1 MDRNTLWRLG
11 TAFPLV
17 LSCVGLADCSRNN
30 GTTTLSL
37 PPTAIAVKRYTEGG
51 TFDTGFSGGAVATKI
66 DPAEFEYALA
76 VALQP
81 TGNKIIA
88 AGRSV
93 VAGKSVIALVRYNA
107 DGSLDS
113 APGSFGSGGIVR
125 TAVPSI
131 NAVATAVVV
140 QPGVPPAGDKILVA
154 GSTFDQT
161 TGTAGIVL
169 ARYNADGTLDA
180 NFAGGPGFASAA
192 IGPGTSVDNASLA
205 LQGNGSIVVAAATR
219 DGNFVL
225 IRYDST
231 GALDTANFGTNGTG
245 GIVTTQVGARAI
257 GPAIALQSDGK
268 IVAAGGAGS
277 SASAPMTTVLVRY
290 NTNGTLDTSFG
301 TPPTP
306 TGMVFTDTA
315 PSSSNFAN
323 AVAVQTPGDK
333 IVVAG
338 HAFVDFT
345 ADTSD
350 IILLRYNADGTLD
363 SAPGSFGTNGVV
375 VTDLGAFDN
384 AFSVALQPTVSNPNV
399 ANIVVSGNTGSGI
412 AISSAVL
419 RFTPVGALDPTFGS
433 GGIVRTSPT
442 GPSTAASANAV
453 LVQPDRSIVVVGYD

>member
-17 LSCVGLADCSRNN
+17 LSCIGLADCSRNN

-66 DPAEFEYALA
+66 DPSEFEYALA

-125 TAVPSI
+125 TAVAPI
-131 NAVATAVVV
+131 NAVGTAVVV
-140 QPGVPPAGDKILVA
+140 QGDGKILVA
-154 GSTFDQT
+154 GSTFDAS

-169 ARYNADGTLDA
+169 ARYNADGTLDTA
-180 NFAGGPGFASAA
+180 GFAGGQGFASAA

-231 GALDTANFGTNGTG
+231 GALDTANFGTTGTG
-245 GIVTTQVGARAI
+245 GIVTTQVGASAV
-257 GPAIALQSDGK
+257 GPAIALQSGGK

-277 SASAPMTTVLVRY
+277 SAGAPLDAVLVRY
-290 NTNGTLDTSFG
+290 NIDGTLDLSFG
-301 TPPTP
+301 GAG

-338 HAFVDFT
+338 HAFVDFA

-363 SAPGSFGTNGVV
+363 SAPGNFGTNGVV
-375 VTDLGAFDN
+375 VINLGAFDN
-384 AFSVALQPTVSNPNV
+384 AFSVALQPTVSDPNV

-419 RFTPVGALDPTFGS
+419 RFTPVGAPDPTFGT
-433 GGIVRTSPT
+433 GGIVTTSPT